1 MSTLSTTLPSGGTY
15 HYAYDDRGNQTEVSD
30 DAGNVIFERVY
41 NPDGSIA
48 TLTDRFGT
56 VTYDYGAQG
65 MPVRVMGAD
74 GTITELDYDILGN
87 VTEVRRGG
95 VTQRF
100 RYDAGGRRLHSD
112 FGNGV
117 TVAYEYDNGDD
128 WTAIQG
134 PTFGRVERRVS
145 SSGRLLSWTEPNG
158 DTFSQTFDA
167 SGQLR
172 SRIDELGNV
181 TTYTY
186 DAAGRLE
193 STLDAARG
201 ATTSYVRDPL
211 GRVLSQTDPAG
222 EVRSYTYDP
231 RGSVATTTDER
242 MHVTTSTTLPTSTS
256 TTDALSNTTTNT
268 QTDYGL
274 PSSSTYPGGA
284 STASAFN
291 GLTHIDSSTSFPA
304 SQTDESS
311 RVPSITD
318 GPTTRRNAGSNPAPT
333 PWSYS

>member
-1 MSTLSTTLPSGGTY
+1 MLESTTLPSGGTY

-201 ATTSYVRDPL
+201 ATTSTSATRSAACSARRTLLVRCARTPTI
-211 GRVLSQTDPAG
+211 RAAAS
-222 EVRSYTYDP
+222 P
-231 RGSVATTTDER
+231 RP
-242 MHVTTSTTLPTSTS
+242 PTSGCT
-256 TTDALSNTTTNT
+256 
-268 QTDYGL
+268 
-274 PSSSTYPGGA
+274 
-284 STASAFN
+284 
-291 GLTHIDSSTSFPA
+291 
-304 SQTDESS
+304 
-311 RVPSITD
+311 
-318 GPTTRRNAGSNPAPT
+318 
-333 PWSYS
+333 